1 MNSLIVL
8 ACVVALIP
16 AGAYAEEAH
25 HEWDYGAQHGPK
37 HWGDIRPEFATCGI
51 GKEQS
56 PIDIR
61 GAVRAKLDPILFD
74 YHPSMLRIIDNG
86 HTVQVAYGP
95 GSFISIGDQRYELVQ
110 FHFHKP
116 SEESVNGKS
125 YPMVAH
131 LVHKNSNG
139 ALAVVAVLL
148 KQGSQNPLIQTL
160 WTHLPG
166 EKEKEKVVDKVSI
179 NAASLLP
186 RARAYYT
193 FPGSL
198 TTRPCS
204 EGVRWYVLVNPTEVS
219 EQQIARF
226 GKIYSV
232 NARPVQ
238 PVNGRRINVSQ

>member
-1 MNSLIVL
+1 
-8 ACVVALIP
+8 
-16 AGAYAEEAH
+16 
-25 HEWDYGAQHGPK
+25 
-37 HWGDIRPEFATCGI
+37 
-51 GKEQS
+51 
-56 PIDIR
+56 
-61 GAVRAKLDPILFD
+61 
-74 YHPSMLRIIDNG
+74 
-86 HTVQVAYGP
+86 
-95 GSFISIGDQRYELVQ
+95 
-110 FHFHKP
+110 
-116 SEESVNGKS
+116 
-125 YPMVAH
+125 MVAH

-166 EKEKEKVVDKVSI
+166 EKEKEKVVDKASI

-198 TTRPCS
+198 TTPPCS